1 MPAHTKLA
9 IPQKEGMPAP
19 TTNKKCPSNATHKQA
34 SLVNQRSAAY
44 SRAVGRS
51 FLNLFF
57 PEAQATTDP
66 GSYRYY
72 IYTINDT
79 IQHAH
84 RLLDTY
90 FEV

>member
-1 MPAHTKLA
+1 M
-9 IPQKEGMPAP
+9 
-19 TTNKKCPSNATHKQA
+19 
-34 SLVNQRSAAY
+34 NQRSAAY

-66 GSYRYY
+66 GAYRYY

-84 RLLDTY
+84 KLLDTY
-90 FEV
+90 FEVRPKSQLVASTTERIAS